1 MSNEERATLM
11 LQAISDRRVP
21 AFNWQWHRRVD
32 RLTALL
38 NEFGQAKLRIY
49 SNSGWCQRLHS
60 REDHYLVGSAN
71 STRCGLIGYQIWAI
85 VGKQDQA

>member
-1 MSNEERATLM
+1 MTNEERATMM

-21 AFNWQWHRRVD
+21 TFNWQWQRRVD

-38 NEFGQAKLRIY
+38 NEFGQVRLRVY
-49 SNSGWCQRLHS
+49 SNSGWCQRLHR

-71 STRCGLIGYQIWAI
+71 STRNALVGYQIWAI
-85 VGKQDQA
+85 VGTEEN